1 MDRAAERG
9 PARGNPCYIIKGDRR
24 FVKEGACRL
33 RGARRKARRRLCPAD
48 KKASFYCYLAHFILY
63 LTGIGVQKKQ
73 RFSGTRQRIG
83 CAVRPAAAPPP
94 AESFAGPGRAL
105 LLLYTDTVIYYSK
118 KRAAR
123 TRPEF
128 AAQPGRKGVFHMAH
142 TVMVTGADGFI
153 GSHLTEEL
161 VKKGEK
167 VKAFCYYNSFNSCGW
182 IDSLAPE
189 IRSEIE
195 IFMGDIRDPN
205 GVRTAMQGQE
215 RVFHLAALIAIP
227 FSYHSPDSYVDTNIK
242 GTLNVLQAARDLGT
256 QRLMVTSTSE
266 VYGTAQYVP
275 IDEKHP
281 YQGQSPYS
289 ATKIG
294 ADRLAESFYRSF
306 DVPLSIV
313 RPFNTYGPRQSARAV
328 IPTIITQL
336 LAGRTEIRLGS
347 LAPTRDFNYVK
358 DTAAG
363 FMAIADCDAA
373 VGQEINIATGREISI
388 GDLADELIRQI
399 NPEARVVCEAER
411 LRPGKSEVERLLGD
425 ASKLRALTGWQ
436 PAYTFEQGLAQ
447 TIEWLRGNM
456 DGYKVDAYNL

>member
-1 MDRAAERG
+1 
-9 PARGNPCYIIKGDRR
+9 
-24 FVKEGACRL
+24 
-33 RGARRKARRRLCPAD
+33 
-48 KKASFYCYLAHFILY
+48 
-63 LTGIGVQKKQ
+63 
-73 RFSGTRQRIG
+73 
-83 CAVRPAAAPPP
+83 
-94 AESFAGPGRAL
+94 
-105 LLLYTDTVIYYSK
+105 
-118 KRAAR
+118 
-123 TRPEF
+123 
-128 AAQPGRKGVFHMAH
+128 MAH

-161 VKKGEK
+161 VKKGER
-167 VKAFCYYNSFNSCGW
+167 VKAFCYYNSFGSYGW

-189 IRSEIE
+189 IKNEIE

-215 RVFHLAALIAIP
+215 RVYHLAALIAIP

-256 QRLMVTSTSE
+256 DRLMVTSTSE

-306 DVPLSIV
+306 NLPLSIV

-336 LAGRTEIRLGS
+336 LAGKTEIHLGS

-358 DTAAG
+358 DTASG
-363 FMAIADCDAA
+363 FMAIADCKEAI
-373 VGQEINIATGREISI
+373 GQEINIATGREISI
-388 GDLADELIRQI
+388 GDLANELIRQI
-399 NPEARVVCEAER
+399 NPQAKIVCEEDR
-411 LRPGKSEVERLLGD
+411 LRPEKSEVQRLLGN
-425 ASKLRALTGWQ
+425 AEKLRAMTGWA
-436 PAYTFEQGLAQ
+436 PAYTFEEGLAE
-447 TIEWLRGNM
+447 TIAWLKNHLS
-456 DGYKVDAYNL
+456 DYKTDIYNV